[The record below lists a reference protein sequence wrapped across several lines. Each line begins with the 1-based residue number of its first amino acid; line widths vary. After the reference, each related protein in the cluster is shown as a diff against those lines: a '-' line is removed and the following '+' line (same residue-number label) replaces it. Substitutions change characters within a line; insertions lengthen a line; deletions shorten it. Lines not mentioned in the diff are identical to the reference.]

1 MKRIMLFVFAT
12 LLVNISFTQSKFDNK
27 PYVEGEMLVQMEPNA
42 SIYDVIKKF
51 PINLGLEVV
60 EELSAPM
67 RIWLVKYNQQ
77 VSSASVI
84 QKLLYDDAQ
93 ISFSEYNYYVEMR

>member
-93 ISFSEYNYYVEMR
+93 ISFS